1 MGKRKKDTMELRFY
15 DVPQNE
21 YVLALFGER
30 WIRDYGHDEPNMHFH
45 NLYEIGYCKDGNGE
59 LILDEMSYTYQPGMV
74 SLIPQN
80 YPHTTYS
87 SLGEGPSYWE
97 YLFFEPMSVLAELYP
112 KDETYQREL
121 FQRLGR
127 QAYFVKEENH
137 AVLAT
142 QAKLILDEMRERKPR
157 YRENVNAMLRI
168 LVVEL
173 LRLMEGAD
181 DGEDKRRK
189 VNNTQ
194 ILPALEYVKVE
205 YAKAI
210 RIEELAKLCHM
221 SETHFRRVF
230 ETCMNMSPMDYI
242 NLTRVQNA
250 CELMTKTD
258 DSMDIVACKVGFATT
273 STFNRNFKK
282 FLNTSPY
289 QWKISPDNYEG
300 RLLNY
305 NISALKGW

>member
-21 YVLALFGER
+21 YVLALVGES
-30 WIRDYGHDEPNMHFH
+30 WIREYGHDEPNMHFH
-45 NLYEIGYCKDGNGE
+45 NLYEIGYCRDGNGE
-59 LILDEMSYTYQPGMV
+59 LVLDETSCAYQPGMV

-80 YPHTTYS
+80 YPHTTLS
-87 SLGEGPSYWE
+87 KLGEGPSYWE
-97 YLFFEPMSVLAELYP
+97 YLFFDPMTMLVELYP
-112 KDETYQREL
+112 KDGTYQREL
-121 FQRLGR
+121 LQRLGR
-127 QAYFVKEENH
+127 QAYFVKEEDN
-137 AVLAT
+137 AVLAM
-142 QAKLILDEMRERKPR
+142 QVKLILDEMREKKPR

-173 LRLMEGAD
+173 LRLMESTD
-181 DGEDKRRK
+181 DGADKRRK
-189 VNNTQ
+189 VSNTQ

-210 RIEELAKLCHM
+210 RIEELAKICHM

-230 ETCMNMSPMDYI
+230 ENCMNMSPMDYI

-258 DSMDIVACKVGFATT
+258 DSMDIVASKVGFATT

-289 QWKISPDNYEG
+289 QWKISPENYEG